1 MIFNLTTITYFPLTG
16 NICSLP
22 LQEPQVSHPIM
33 ASGSK
38 SKISPPVKVLVAQ
51 SCPTLCDPMD
61 CGPPGSSVRGILQ
74 ARILE
79 QVAILFS
86 RGSSWPRDWTHIS
99 YVSCVGKGFLTTS
112 AIWEALKVHIHGSNY
127 KSWGLPKEIVALFI
141 IAAMKVHIHNS
152 YYK

>member
-1 MIFNLTTITYFPLTG
+1 MFYLELWRLFFFQVPMIFNLTTITYFPLTG

-79 QVAILFS
+79 WVAMLFS
-86 RGSSWPRDWTHIS
+86 RGSLQPKNLALLWQADSLPS
-99 YVSCVGKGFLTTS
+99 ELPGKP
-112 AIWEALKVHIHGSNY
+112 IWSK
-127 KSWGLPKEIVALFI
+127 
-141 IAAMKVHIHNS
+141 
-152 YYK
+152 

>member
-1 MIFNLTTITYFPLTG
+1 MLHPIGQSRQATFKNNKHLFLIREPVKYCAHFFFFQVPMIFNLTTITYFPLTG

-74 ARILE
+74 ILE
-79 QVAILFS
+79 WVAMLFS
-86 RGSSWPRDWTHIS
+86 RGSLQPKNLALLWQADSLPS
-99 YVSCVGKGFLTTS
+99 ELPGKP
-112 AIWEALKVHIHGSNY
+112 IWSK
-127 KSWGLPKEIVALFI
+127 
-141 IAAMKVHIHNS
+141 
-152 YYK
+152 